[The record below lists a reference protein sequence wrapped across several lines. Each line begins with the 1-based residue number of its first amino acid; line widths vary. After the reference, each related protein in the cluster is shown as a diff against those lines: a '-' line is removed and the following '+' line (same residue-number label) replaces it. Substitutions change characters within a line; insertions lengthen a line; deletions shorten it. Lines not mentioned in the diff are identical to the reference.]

1 MRISYDE
8 EVDAMYIE
16 LIEGERECRVVQLTD
31 DISLNM
37 GVGEVLVGIEI
48 LNAREV
54 LGGGKLPKVV
64 VDNLPVRAA

>member
-8 EVDAMYIE
+8 EVDAMYID
-16 LIEGERECRVVQLTD
+16 LVEGEQECRVVRLTE

-37 GVGEVLVGIEI
+37 GADEVLVGIEI

-54 LGGGKLPKVV
+54 LGGGQLPKVV